1 MSGEL
6 THGPWGAGQD
16 SEALRAQTPP
26 PSVCSPIAR
35 GHRRLWGLPGPRGAQ
50 RVWEENHAEEPIW
63 ARGQSPRPQASLPAL
78 PSSSHV
84 LCQREPRGLSA
95 PPPPCTLCVWP
106 GHGPHTPPGS
116 VSSLVKQGWQGC
128 AGQPRAHPT
137 PRRCPLYISTLAAK
151 SQRPGRGPR
160 TSVSVRR
167 PVAMATPLHLV
178 TSRDGLWTPPLVTP
192 GIPRPKAHSPSQA
205 SAPPPPPIPPGAP
218 SRKAGLT
225 VSAAQM
231 PSSAHFAAGERE
243 AQRGWGPPQ
252 GGGAPSPPRPPD
264 SSTRAPRLA
273 EPSMAAAGGGKGT
286 GDGSGGRGGRPR
298 QRHERQH
305 FARDRALPLE
315 MPSFVL
321 HF

>member
-63 ARGQSPRPQASLPAL
+63 ARGQSPRPQASPPAL
-78 PSSSHV
+78 PGSSHV

-95 PPPPCTLCVWP
+95 PPPPCTPCVWP
-106 GHGPHTPPGS
+106 GHVPHTPPGS

-205 SAPPPPPIPPGAP
+205 SAPPPSPDSTWGSFQKSWADRVRSPDAFVSPFCSWGKRGPERLGAALGRWSP
-218 SRKAGLT
+218 QSPQAAGLLDPGPP
-225 VSAAQM
+225 AGRAQHG
-231 PSSAHFAAGERE
+231 SC
-243 AQRGWGPPQ
+243 RGWEGD
-252 GGGAPSPPRPPD
+252 GGRQWGAG
-264 SSTRAPRLA
+264 RAPASKTRTATL
-273 EPSMAAAGGGKGT
+273 
-286 GDGSGGRGGRPR
+286 RP
-298 QRHERQH
+298 
-305 FARDRALPLE
+305 
-315 MPSFVL
+315 
-321 HF
+321 